1 MVGYP
6 HEDEKSLQTKFKNL
20 SANNDKN
27 ANLTVF
33 LFQVLT
39 LTKNN
44 IIMTKIALPFAKL
57 ILEGIPACHKLN

>member
-27 ANLTVF
+27 GCFLHGEELNEHTNLKSLKYAGTEKNNF
-33 LFQVLT
+33 LLFQQFHS
-39 LTKNN
+39 K
-44 IIMTKIALPFAKL
+44 
-57 ILEGIPACHKLN
+57 